1 MAQRSRSIIIFELN
15 NVNFLQ
21 LKKKEEEERLRQEMQ
36 EANENN
42 ANE

>member
-15 NVNFLQ
+15 NINFLQ

>member
-21 LKKKEEEERLRQEMQ
+21 LKKKEEEERLRLEMQ